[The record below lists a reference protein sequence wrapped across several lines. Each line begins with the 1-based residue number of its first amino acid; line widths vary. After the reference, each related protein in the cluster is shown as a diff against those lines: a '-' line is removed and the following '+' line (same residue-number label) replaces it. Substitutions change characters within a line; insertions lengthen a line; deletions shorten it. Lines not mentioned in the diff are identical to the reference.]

1 MQGFAAF
8 LKTLGVGRIIA
19 MGAVTIALVGFFSY
33 LILRATS
40 PAMTTLFTDLSV
52 EDSSAI
58 IKDLERQSIP
68 YEIRADGSTIMVPK
82 DKVTR
87 LRMKLAE
94 GGLDRKSTRLNSSH
108 IPLSR
113 MPSSA

>member
-52 EDSSAI
+52 EETAGRV
-58 IKDLERQSIP
+58 IKLVSDRERDA
-68 YEIRADGSTIMVPK
+68 R
-82 DKVTR
+82 R
-87 LRMKLAE
+87 
-94 GGLDRKSTRLNSSH
+94 
-108 IPLSR
+108 
-113 MPSSA
+113 

>member
-40 PAMTTLFTDLSV
+40 PAMTTQ
-52 EDSSAI
+52 I
-58 IKDLERQSIP
+58 G
-68 YEIRADGSTIMVPK
+68 RAHV
-82 DKVTR
+82 
-87 LRMKLAE
+87 
-94 GGLDRKSTRLNSSH
+94 
-108 IPLSR
+108 
-113 MPSSA
+113 